1 MYIFIL
7 RALNVAARFFKMCIL
22 GFVRAF
28 SPFICF
34 ARILVWG
41 RAYSTRPACIL
52 VSWRAFSPSGA
63 RILVC
68 SRAKKEKIFDAHF
81 SARARARA

>member
-41 RAYSTRPACIL
+41 RAYSTRPARI
-52 VSWRAFSPSGA
+52 FSLWCA
-63 RILVC
+63 HFIVFVR
-68 SRAKKEKIFDAHF
+68 KKRKIFDAHF
-81 SARARARA
+81 SFVRALAF